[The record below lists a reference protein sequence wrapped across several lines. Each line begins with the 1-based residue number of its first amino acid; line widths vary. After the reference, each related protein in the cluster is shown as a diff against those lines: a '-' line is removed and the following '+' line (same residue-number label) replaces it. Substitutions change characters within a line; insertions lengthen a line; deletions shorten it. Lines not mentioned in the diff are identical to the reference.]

1 MDDEGGERERG
12 SVSRENTSRVIFQNK
27 VEPFD

>member
-1 MDDEGGERERG
+1 MDDEVREEREGG

-27 VEPFD
+27 V